1 MFSSEELD
9 RAKQIVYGEM
19 LPTPTLQWP
28 QLSEW
33 LGTEYWLKH
42 ENHTPTGAFKVR
54 GGLVYCQKLGT
65 EDFAGEL
72 ITATRG
78 NHGQSIPFAARAY
91 GFPVTVYVPHGNA
104 EEKNQAMR
112 HWGAKLVEYGRD
124 FDEAREE
131 ALAVARQKQMHMVG
145 SFHPNLVVGVAT
157 YVDEIFQQMKQ
168 TPDVIYVPIGMGS
181 GACAVVLVRDLLGL
195 KTQVV
200 GVVSN
205 HADAF
210 AQSFAQGKIIE
221 SKTAHT
227 FADGV
232 AIRVPHP
239 DAFAVLEKGLERVVG
254 VDDEEVAQA
263 VRMIFKTTHNVAE
276 GAGAIA
282 TAAAYKERMHIKG
295 KIVAGVLTGGNI
307 DSNWL
312 ATILQGELPS
322 L

>member
-1 MFSSEELD
+1 MFSLEELD
-9 RAKQIVYGEM
+9 RAKQIVYGQM
-19 LPTPTLQWP
+19 LPTPTLHWP
-28 QLSEW
+28 QLSAR
-33 LGTEYWLKH
+33 LGCEYWLKH

-54 GGLVYCQKLGT
+54 GGLVYCQMLANEAFK
-65 EDFAGEL
+65 GEL

-78 NHGQSIPFAARAY
+78 NHGQSIPFAARSF

-112 HWGAKLVEYGRD
+112 HWGAQLVEFGND
-124 FDEAREE
+124 FDEAREQ
-131 ALAVARQKQMHMVG
+131 AVVTAQRQQMHMVG

-157 YVDEIFQQMKQ
+157 YVDEIFQQIKH

-181 GACAVVLVRDLLGL
+181 GACAVVLMRDLLNL

-210 AQSFAQGKIIE
+210 ARSFTQGKIVE
-221 SKTAHT
+221 SKTAQT

-232 AIRVPHP
+232 ATRVPHP
-239 DAFAVLEKGLERVVG
+239 DAFAVLERGLERVVG

-263 VRMIFKTTHNVAE
+263 VRMIFTTTHNVAE

-282 TAAAYKERMHIKG
+282 TAAAYKERTQLKG
-295 KIVAGVLTGGNI
+295 KSVVGILTGGNI
-307 DSNWL
+307 DAAWL
-312 ATILQGELPS
+312 ASILQGELPS